1 MNFWKQLPRVAWLW
15 IMLLAFGAGSCSKG
29 PAPAIASA
37 DIDYWTCTMHPSV
50 HAQKPGKCPICGMD
64 LVPVMKKPIASASLV
79 MGRPSQFTV
88 PLERQQQFGVTFS
101 EARRHRIQIQIRS
114 IGTLEPDRSKIFE
127 YVAPAQSYVLDLHV
141 SSQGEKVKAGQ
152 ALMTIYSPGLR
163 AAEQEFFA
171 LIQAQV
177 GGTTTRGTL
186 EQLIESARH
195 RLMSLNISKEEIDE
209 LERTKQPSDQLVL
222 RSPFNG
228 IVQQLQA
235 KPGLTVMA
243 GEKLITVVDLSK
255 IWLWAEF
262 YENEAGLLNV
272 GQRMQVTLP
281 AFPGQSLE
289 GAVSV
294 INPTVEPNKRTIR
307 VRVDLDNP
315 EGKLLP
321 GMYANVTAKIDHG
334 ETLAIPVEAAI
345 PTGMRMLIFLDR
357 GGGRLEPRFI
367 HAGRQFTD
375 SEGQGQQRYYEVL
388 DGLKDGDRVV
398 SSANFLID
406 AESQVQGAV
415 KDWEPNLGM
424 DPAPGSDNDIKTGM
438 LRR

>member
-1 MNFWKQLPRVAWLW
+1 MNYCRQMPCTACVW
-15 IMLLAFGAGSCSKG
+15 IMALALGISSCSKT
-29 PAPAIASA
+29 PPPAIAAA
-37 DIDYWTCTMHPSV
+37 DINYWTCTMHPSV

-64 LVPVMKKPIASASLV
+64 LVPVMNKAGASASPL

-88 PLERQQQFGVTFS
+88 PLERQQQFGVTYR
-101 EARRHRIQIQIRS
+101 EARRRRIQLQVRS
-114 IGTLEPDRSKIFE
+114 IGTFEPDRSKTFE
-127 YVAPAQSYVLDLHV
+127 YVAPSESYVMDLHV

-152 ALMTIYSPGLR
+152 ALITVYSPGLR
-163 AAEQEFFA
+163 AAEQEFFS
-171 LIQAQV
+171 LLQAQV
-177 GGTTTRGTL
+177 GGTTTRGTF

-209 LERTKQPSDQLVL
+209 LERTRQPTDQLVV
-222 RSPFNG
+222 RSPFDG
-228 IVQQLQA
+228 IVEQLQA
-235 KPGLTVMA
+235 KAGLTVMA
-243 GEKLITVVDLSK
+243 GEKLVTVLDLSK

-262 YENEAGLLNV
+262 YENEIGLLNV

-289 GAVSV
+289 GIVSV
-294 INPTVEPNKRTIR
+294 INPVVEPNKRTVR

-321 GMYANVTAKIDHG
+321 GMYANVTAKIDGG
-334 ETLAIPVEAAI
+334 EALAIPVDAAI
-345 PTGMRMLIFLDR
+345 PTGSRMLIFLDR

-388 DGLKDGDRVV
+388 DGLNDGDRIV

-415 KDWEPNLGM
+415 KDWEPNPGM
-424 DPAPGSDNDIKTGM
+424 DSGSGDHIKTGI